1 MIDEKWP
8 RAEEEAVSE
17 RSEEESL
24 HDSDSL
30 RDFVESNEE
39 DICME
44 KNSLDSEEQSISTSV
59 YDMDET
65 QWLEKINA
73 EMLACEDSND
83 TTLVEQWSDLDSVD
97 DEDLGEDLD
106 DIDNEGHGCLPTRIG
121 PPQEDDPDHVDCP
134 FEIYQGESPYGR
146 ECSVM
151 KRNNFAIF
159 FSSSILV
166 LTTTACPVY
175 KVTNEDGETLYVDA
189 LPYPKMYRFRGKEL
203 SCMNRY
209 EYYSTVKLVRAPKS
223 SKEDGNKGGRGRKK
237 NSSYKLENDEI
248 NIHLDYVQVLRSKQC
263 TLKLVSNP
271 PPFPG
276 LKPKA
281 NDGAKIQKAWKKK
294 ANRFALF
301 YLLLFRPETELY
313 SSAQTVTNTYDY
325 EWPQFLD
332 FVRYLKRKNSNEID
346 KMRYWAM
353 MKFVHGWKTHHR
365 DRIILR
371 MHRNRSRTLW
381 TDDEKRQHSTICG
394 KMKIKRQKEYQD
406 LDLMRNLLEGAIDR
420 PQLGPSEQKR
430 VWTQVCHGN
439 KIQHMMKEYTNSLPA
454 ANNPESE
461 NSNETNPVFTCPY
474 PVTTEQSFSDM
485 AATIRSVKPNRE
497 ESRRR
502 ADICSKFKVPLILL

>member
-17 RSEEESL
+17 RSEEETL

-73 EMLACEDSND
+73 EMLACEDSNN

-151 KRNNFAIF
+151 KRNNVAIF

-175 KVTNEDGETLYVDA
+175 KVTNEDGETLYVEA
-189 LPYPKMYRFRGKEL
+189 LPYAKMYRFRGKEL
-203 SCMNRY
+203 SGMNRY
-209 EYYSTVKLVRAPKS
+209 EYYSAVKLVRAPKS
-223 SKEDGNKGGRGRKK
+223 SKKDGNKEGGAAKRTALINLKTMKLTYIWTMSR
-237 NSSYKLENDEI
+237 SSTRN
-248 NIHLDYVQVLRSKQC
+248 N
-263 TLKLVSNP
+263 TL
-271 PPFPG
+271 
-276 LKPKA
+276 
-281 NDGAKIQKAWKKK
+281 
-294 ANRFALF
+294 
-301 YLLLFRPETELY
+301 
-313 SSAQTVTNTYDY
+313 
-325 EWPQFLD
+325 
-332 FVRYLKRKNSNEID
+332 
-346 KMRYWAM
+346 
-353 MKFVHGWKTHHR
+353 
-365 DRIILR
+365 
-371 MHRNRSRTLW
+371 
-381 TDDEKRQHSTICG
+381 
-394 KMKIKRQKEYQD
+394 
-406 LDLMRNLLEGAIDR
+406 
-420 PQLGPSEQKR
+420 
-430 VWTQVCHGN
+430 
-439 KIQHMMKEYTNSLPA
+439 
-454 ANNPESE
+454 
-461 NSNETNPVFTCPY
+461 
-474 PVTTEQSFSDM
+474 
-485 AATIRSVKPNRE
+485 
-497 ESRRR
+497 
-502 ADICSKFKVPLILL
+502 